1 MSSASIPRRGKD
13 KDSAHGSGTGLGLQD
28 GRMKISMAS
37 VCPGSP
43 KAVTIFLVISF
54 VEHTVII
61 YMGPGKDSVCSDRH
75 NPESLAAIEM
85 CVFLSFLA
93 YVQTVP
99 SQV

>member
-1 MSSASIPRRGKD
+1 MNSASIPQRGED
-13 KDSAHGSGTGLGLQD
+13 KDSAHGSGTGLGFQD
-28 GRMKISMAS
+28 GRMQISMAS
-37 VCPGSP
+37 VCPVSP
-43 KAVTIFLVISF
+43 KAVTFFLVISF